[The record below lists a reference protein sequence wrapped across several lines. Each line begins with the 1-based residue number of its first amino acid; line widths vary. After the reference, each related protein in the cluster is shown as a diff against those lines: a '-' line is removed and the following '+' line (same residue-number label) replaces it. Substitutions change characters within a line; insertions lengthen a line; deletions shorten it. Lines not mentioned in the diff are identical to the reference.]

1 MAVPA
6 SGAFRLHRQGVRTW
20 CWNVAVGRPGN
31 GTRRE
36 VGGGD
41 PEALLPRDRDQNA
54 RRSLARVTTAAVLAA
69 AAWLIAFVSWS
80 IEPAGYDFVA
90 LYAAARLVATG
101 AATSVTDADALL
113 RMEHATLPERTILLN
128 NPNPPA
134 LALLMAPLGAL
145 PLVPA
150 YALWAAP
157 GAVARAAA
165 TYFLGPL
172 ADARQRMRLLPFA
185 ILAPPSLIALAE
197 GQTTPFVLLA
207 VAGSLRASP
216 FWSGA
221 LLGLAAFRP
230 QLLPVFALVA
240 LFERRRAVG
249 LVATTAAVAL
259 VSLATVGFEG
269 MARYPDLVTRIATE
283 LRPGE
288 LGLAALVRR
297 VVGGDDI
304 VLNAMLAVVI
314 YAIAAVAVLVRSR
327 MFATRVIDASTWS
340 TLAAPHALLH
350 DGVMAYPAVAR
361 AAITTRS
368 TVLWVGSG
376 IAVALIQQAGIPLA
390 PLWLLALWW
399 FSGRR

>member
-134 LALLMAPLGAL
+134 LALLMAPL
-145 PLVPA
+145 
-150 YALWAAP
+150 
-157 GAVARAAA
+157 
-165 TYFLGPL
+165 
-172 ADARQRMRLLPFA
+172 
-185 ILAPPSLIALAE
+185 
-197 GQTTPFVLLA
+197 
-207 VAGSLRASP
+207 
-216 FWSGA
+216 
-221 LLGLAAFRP
+221 
-230 QLLPVFALVA
+230 FALVA
-240 LFERRRAVG
+240 LFERRRAIG
-249 LVATTAAVAL
+249 LIATTLAVAL

-269 MARYPDLVTRIATE
+269 MARYPDLLTRIATE

-297 VVGGDDI
+297 VVGGEDL
-304 VLNAMLAVVI
+304 VLNAALAVVL
-314 YAIAAVAVLVRSR
+314 YAIAAGGVFVCFLVFMTGAPDAPPPAILPAPPPLLPDRGVADS
-327 MFATRVIDASTWS
+327 AGAPAP
-340 TLAAPHALLH
+340 AAP
-350 DGVMAYPAVAR
+350 G
-361 AAITTRS
+361 AAGP
-368 TVLWVGSG
+368 VVGG
-376 IAVALIQQAGIPLA
+376 
-390 PLWLLALWW
+390 
-399 FSGRR
+399 

>member
-1 MAVPA
+1 M
-6 SGAFRLHRQGVRTW
+6 T
-20 CWNVAVGRPGN
+20 
-31 GTRRE
+31 
-36 VGGGD
+36 
-41 PEALLPRDRDQNA
+41 
-54 RRSLARVTTAAVLAA
+54 
-69 AAWLIAFVSWS
+69 WS

-101 AATSVTDADALL
+101 AASSVTDADTLL

-150 YALWAAP
+150 YAIWAAL
-157 GAVARAAA
+157 GAVALAAA
-165 TYFLGPL
+165 VYFLGPL

-185 ILAPPSLIALAE
+185 ILAPPSLIALTE

-207 VAGSLRASP
+207 VAASLRAPP

-230 QLLPVFALVA
+230 QFLPIFALVA
-240 LFERRRAVG
+240 LFERRRAIG
-249 LVATTAAVAL
+249 LIASTLAVAL

-269 MARYPDLVTRIATE
+269 MARYPDLLTRIATE

-297 VVGGDDI
+297 VVGGDDL
-304 VLNAMLAVVI
+304 VLNAALAVVL
-314 YAIAAVAVLVRSR
+314 YAIAAGAVLIRSR
-327 MFATRVIDASTWS
+327 MFTTRTVDASTWS
-340 TLAAPHALLH
+340 ILAAPHALLH

-361 AAITTRS
+361 AATTTS
-368 TVLWVGSG
+368 ATVLWVGTG
-376 IAVALIQQAGIPLA
+376 IIAALIQQAGIPVA
-390 PLWLLALWW
+390 PLWLLAIWW
-399 FSGRR
+399 FAGRR